1 MSKNSVETIYRC
13 CVKLN
18 FSADLFCSF
27 ILYFKFKDKVLREV
41 ADLYDIIFSDN
52 YFFFIEVSSLY
63 FSLFDIF
70 SRNFGTA
77 FLEIWCL
84 FLFLILFLT

>member
-41 ADLYDIIFSDN
+41 ADLYDIIFSDI
-52 YFFFIEVSSLY
+52 YFFFYRRVVLV
-63 FSLFDIF
+63 F
-70 SRNFGTA
+70 
-77 FLEIWCL
+77 
-84 FLFLILFLT
+84 

>member
-52 YFFFIEVSSLY
+52 YFFFL
-63 FSLFDIF
+63 
-70 SRNFGTA
+70 
-77 FLEIWCL
+77 
-84 FLFLILFLT
+84 